1 MYGIVRALRDY
12 SPNARAKISHEV
24 KSSILWIIL
33 LQSRRYAQ
41 GKMEGENACLG
52 EFTNMV
58 NLIKAKNCE
67 TITHVE
73 VPTDLLSPT
82 GKKRKEQSHQKGP
95 VTPHT
100 EVSGGDAPKKKAK
113 TATNMPQYN
122 AELKDF
128 FEQPLKDA
136 GYPGLNRI
144 CKFSGLEQNQLLP
157 TLDKKT
163 CRSYLIMGKCM

>member
-1 MYGIVRALRDY
+1 MYQQMYGIVRALSDY
-12 SPNARAKISHEV
+12 SPNARANISHEV

-41 GKMEGENACLG
+41 GKMEGDNACLG

-82 GKKRKEQSHQKGP
+82 GKKWKEQSNQKNQGNL
-95 VTPHT
+95 HT
-100 EVSGGDAPKKKAK
+100 EMTGGDAPKKKAK
-113 TATNMPQYN
+113 TVTS
-122 AELKDF
+122 D
-128 FEQPLKDA
+128 
-136 GYPGLNRI
+136 
-144 CKFSGLEQNQLLP
+144 
-157 TLDKKT
+157 
-163 CRSYLIMGKCM
+163 